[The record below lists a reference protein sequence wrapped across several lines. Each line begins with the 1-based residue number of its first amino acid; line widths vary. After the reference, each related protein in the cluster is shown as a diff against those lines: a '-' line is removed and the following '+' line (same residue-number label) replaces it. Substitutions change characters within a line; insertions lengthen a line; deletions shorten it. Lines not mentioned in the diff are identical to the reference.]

1 MKQMIDNPLDPRKRD
16 DLTLNEQRVLEFMQD
31 CLHGD
36 NDELIDRYV
45 AEDYI
50 QHTPGVGQG
59 REGIRNY
66 LREVARKRPGRREFT
81 PIHLFSDGDFVI
93 LHKLIASA
101 VIVDI
106 MRFNEQHQMIEHWDV
121 VQRHPEPG
129 YDPMKKS
136 SEKFDRFKSLFRE

>member
-1 MKQMIDNPLDPRKRD
+1 MLDNPHDPRKRT
-16 DLTLNEQRVLEFMQD
+16 DLTLNEQRVLEFMGD

-36 NDELIDRYV
+36 NDDLIDLYV

-50 QHTPGVGQG
+50 QHTPGIGQG
-59 REGIRNY
+59 RQGLRNY
-66 LREVARKRPGRREFT
+66 LKEVARKRPGRREFT

-106 MRFNEQHQMIEHWDV
+106 VRFNDQNQMAEHWDV
-121 VQRHPEPG
+121 VQRHPEPD
-129 YDPMKKS
+129 YDPMRES
-136 SEKFDRFKSLFRE
+136 TEDLERFVRLFR